1 MEYPA
6 GNLYIKEA
14 VDGIIEMFES
24 YGRVDANKVVV
35 LIVDG
40 KASSVDGMEKVLAK
54 AKEAGL
60 NFYIIGKCENCELHR
75 DIQNCIKNSHF
86 FAKHS

>member
-1 MEYPA
+1 MCCVENELFWIELNWPQLIESIWDMEYPA

-14 VDGIIEMFES
+14 VEGIIEMFES

-60 NFYIIGKCENCELHR
+60 NFYIIGK
-75 DIQNCIKNSHF
+75 
-86 FAKHS
+86 